1 MHGTSLLH
9 TRSAVILM
17 NGPLMTILDLL
28 ERSVSWDEK
37 LMLMEVLISMFS
49 AISAESFDP
58 DEPTSLMLM
67 ATTRTSNALKGIL
80 ERVQN
85 TRAKMETLS
94 PVGSRL
100 DPCPLKSFH
109 GLKIRGL
116 RSSAAK
122 IEQNFMR
129 LLKTSVLGTSL
140 PSSDPCMPMLSGNG
154 PRSVWNTSVPP
165 GSRLQMELFLS
176 WLASESQFWMYE
188 VSDLVRR
195 EEIARPL
202 LPNGRSPG
210 GGLRASLVRSGT
222 LFRISTRVC

>member
-1 MHGTSLLH
+1 
-9 TRSAVILM
+9 
-17 NGPLMTILDLL
+17 
-28 ERSVSWDEK
+28 
-37 LMLMEVLISMFS
+37 
-49 AISAESFDP
+49 
-58 DEPTSLMLM
+58 
-67 ATTRTSNALKGIL
+67 
-80 ERVQN
+80 
-85 TRAKMETLS
+85 METLS

-122 IEQNFMR
+122 IVQNFMW
-129 LLKTSVLGTSL
+129 LLKTAVLGTSL
-140 PSSDPCMPMLSGNG
+140 PSSDPCMRMLSGNG

-165 GSRLQMELFLS
+165 GSSLQMELFLS

-222 LFRISTRVC
+222 LFRISTRGC